1 MKVSKLK
8 LNPDNPRVIKD
19 DKFTKL
25 CQSITEF
32 PKMMEIRPMV
42 VDSEYMVLGG
52 NQRLKA
58 IKELGMKDVPDTW
71 VKQFKDLTEEEK
83 KEFIIKDNIGYGS
96 WEYND
101 LSENWDQTDL
111 EHWGVDLFWT
121 GSELNTMNEDD
132 LDLEEEFDPVG
143 IAKDVQRVVFI
154 FDTQEEA
161 ESYLNNLGVK
171 FKKKNMAWQ
180 VNLSTK
186 YAE

>member
-42 VDSEYMVLGG
+42 VDNDYMVLGG

-58 IKELGMKDVPDTW
+58 IKELGMKEVPDTW
-71 VKQFKDLTEEEK
+71 VKQFKDLTDEEK

-101 LSENWDQTDL
+101 LSENWEQTDL
-111 EHWGVDLFWT
+111 EHWGVDLPEWDDY
-121 GSELNTMNEDD
+121 SEKNKEIDVNDFDNEMVINLKYNESDYFKVKD
-132 LDLEEEFDPVG
+132 QLSK
-143 IAKDVQRVVFI
+143 IAATPEQAVWI
-154 FDTQEEA
+154 LLGN
-161 ESYLNNLGVK
+161 ES
-171 FKKKNMAWQ
+171 
-180 VNLSTK
+180 
-186 YAE
+186 